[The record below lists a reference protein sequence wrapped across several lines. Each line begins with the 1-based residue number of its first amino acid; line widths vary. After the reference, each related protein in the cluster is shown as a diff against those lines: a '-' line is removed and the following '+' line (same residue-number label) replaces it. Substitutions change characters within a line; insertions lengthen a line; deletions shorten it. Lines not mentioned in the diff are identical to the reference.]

1 MGNELMTRP
10 EQAVTQKT
18 VEDFL
23 FSSGT
28 KLNQQQKAMFLN
40 LAVTFGLNPFKKEIY
55 AVPFGSGFNYVTGY
69 QVYISRAEATGKL
82 DGWGVEAIKEG
93 GKLTGARATIYRK
106 DWSKFFVWE
115 VSLSEFNRNSGNWK
129 TMPEFMLKKVCL
141 AQAFRLCF
149 PNEFSGMPY
158 IAEEIVNEPVKDIT
172 PSPAP
177 IVEAQSEDMPLADV
191 DSLCKKLNEAGDLE
205 TLRQAWECIQ
215 PAFRQL
221 DPEAQAKVKGVKG
234 RLKMELSKEVNL

>member
-1 MGNELMTRP
+1 MKGEKNMSNEIIP
-10 EQAVTQKT
+10 VTQKT

-28 KLNQQQKAMFLN
+28 KLNNQQKAMFLT
-40 LAVTFGLNPFKKEIY
+40 LAVTFGLNPFKREVY

-82 DGWGVEAIKEG
+82 DGWEVEAVRES
-93 GKLTGARATIYRK
+93 GKLTGAKATIYRK
-106 DWSKFFVWE
+106 DWSKPFIWE
-115 VSLSEFNRNSGNWK
+115 VSLTEFNRNSGNWK

-158 IAEEIVNEPVKDIT
+158 IAEEIINEPVRDIT
-172 PSPAP
+172 PPVIETSA
-177 IVEAQSEDMPLADV
+177 VEVDTLLAR
-191 DSLCKKLNEAGDLE
+191 LNEAGDLE
-205 TLRQAWECIQ
+205 TLREAWENIQ
-215 PAFRQL
+215 PEYKQL
-221 DPEAQAKVKGVKG
+221 NPASQE
-234 RLKMELSKEVNL
+234 RLKAVKDKLKQAVEVEEL

>member
-1 MGNELMTRP
+1 MEKMSNELMTRP

-55 AVPFGSGFNYVTGY
+55 VVPFGSGFNYVTGY

-82 DGWGVEAIKEG
+82 DGWEVEAIKEG
-93 GKLTGARATIYRK
+93 GKLTGARAIIYRK
-106 DWSKFFVWE
+106 DWSKPFIWE

-149 PNEFSGMPY
+149 PNEFSGLPY
-158 IAEEIVNEPVKDIT
+158 IAEEIVNEPVKDIA
-172 PSPAP
+172 PSP
-177 IVEAQSEDMPLADV
+177 VEAQSEDMPLADV
-191 DSLCKKLNEAGDLE
+191 DSLCKKLNEARDLE
-205 TLRQAWECIQ
+205 TLRQAWEGMQ

-221 DPEAQAKVKGVKG
+221 DPEAQAQVKTFKD
-234 RLKMELSKEVNL
+234 RLKIELSEVNL